1 VRNMA
6 VLYLTTGTNPAGLF
20 PMQNLTDDDRMTLAA
35 DAYALHYCA
44 GRSVVEIIDRVSVFM
59 DETLRAAA
67 VGRGDRGTPARH
79 LAVHA
84 RSVSSGDGRGEIRCP
99 HRGVTH

>member
-44 GRSVVEIIDRVSVFM
+44 GRSVVEIIDRVSVVM
-59 DETLRAAA
+59 DETLTAAA
-67 VGRGDRGTPARH
+67 EGRAEIAAHR
-79 LAVHA
+79 LAVSQCMLA
-84 RSVSSGDGRGEIRCP
+84 LCRLAIIEAKSDVRLGE
-99 HRGVTH
+99 

>member
-1 VRNMA
+1 MRNMA

-59 DETLRAAA
+59 DETVRAAA
-67 VGRGDRGTPARH
+67 EGRAQIAAYR
-79 LAVHA
+79 LAVSQCMLALCRQAMVETKSDVHIT
-84 RSVSSGDGRGEIRCP
+84 E
-99 HRGVTH
+99 

>member
-1 VRNMA
+1 MS
-6 VLYLTTGTNPAGLF
+6 VLCLTSAKPAGLF
-20 PMQNLTDDDRMTLAA
+20 PMQTLTDDDRMTLAA
-35 DAYALHYCA
+35 DAYALLHYCA

-67 VGRGDRGTPARH
+67 VGRGDRGTPARP

-84 RSVSSGDGRGEIRCP
+84 PSVSSGDRRGEIRCP

>member
-1 VRNMA
+1 MRNMA

-44 GRSVVEIIDRVSVFM
+44 GRSVVEIIDRVSVSW
-59 DETLRAAA
+59 TRPSGQRRWAAEIA
-67 VGRGDRGTPARH
+67 AHR
-79 LAVHA
+79 LAISQCMLALCRQAIVEA
-84 RSVSSGDGRGEIRCP
+84 KSDVRIGE
-99 HRGVTH
+99 